1 MEVIEG
7 GFKQGTN
14 TIHQLQDDILDA
26 IEKYSGKVTVAAVI
40 GVLEII
46 KFDLLAD
53 VEEEQRDGGGE
64 NTFFLPHVGS
74 CCGGTGGV
82 YLLCVHNS

>member
-7 GFKQGTN
+7 GFKQVTN

-26 IEKYSGKVTVAAVI
+26 IEKYEGRVTVAAVI

-46 KFDLLAD
+46 KYDLLAD
-53 VEEEQRDGGGE
+53 VEKE
-64 NTFFLPHVGS
+64 
-74 CCGGTGGV
+74 
-82 YLLCVHNS
+82 

>member
-7 GFKQGTN
+7 GFKQGSL
-14 TIHQLQDDILDA
+14 TIHQLQDDILDV

-53 VEEEQRDGGGE
+53 VEEK
-64 NTFFLPHVGS
+64 
-74 CCGGTGGV
+74 
-82 YLLCVHNS
+82 

>member
-7 GFKQGTN
+7 GFNKGTL
-14 TIHQLQDDILDA
+14 TVHQLEDDILDA

-46 KFDLLAD
+46 KFNLLLD
-53 VEEEQRDGGGE
+53 SEEE
-64 NTFFLPHVGS
+64 
-74 CCGGTGGV
+74 
-82 YLLCVHNS
+82 

>member
-7 GFKQGTN
+7 GFNKGTL
-14 TIHQLQDDILDA
+14 TVHQLQDDILDA

-46 KFDLLAD
+46 KYDLLRD
-53 VEEEQRDGGGE
+53 VEEE
-64 NTFFLPHVGS
+64 
-74 CCGGTGGV
+74 
-82 YLLCVHNS
+82 

>member
-14 TIHQLQDDILDA
+14 TIHRLQDDILDA
-26 IEKYSGKVTVAAVI
+26 IEKYTGRVTVAAVI

-46 KFDLLAD
+46 KFDLLTD
-53 VEEEQRDGGGE
+53 VEEE
-64 NTFFLPHVGS
+64 
-74 CCGGTGGV
+74 
-82 YLLCVHNS
+82 

>member
-7 GFKQGTN
+7 GFKQKSL

-53 VEEEQRDGGGE
+53 VKEE
-64 NTFFLPHVGS
+64 
-74 CCGGTGGV
+74 
-82 YLLCVHNS
+82 